1 MRTATSAPNK
11 GNDDI
16 KPEGQTYASGTGRHM
31 KTTDKKRKYDTFFYY
46 LLTAS
51 FWGGCVWASLFSI

>member
-16 KPEGQTYASGTGRHM
+16 KPEGQTYASGTGHHM
-31 KTTDKKRKYDTFFYY
+31 KTTDKKRKYDTFF
-46 LLTAS
+46 LL
-51 FWGGCVWASLFSI
+51 FINCVILGWVRVG